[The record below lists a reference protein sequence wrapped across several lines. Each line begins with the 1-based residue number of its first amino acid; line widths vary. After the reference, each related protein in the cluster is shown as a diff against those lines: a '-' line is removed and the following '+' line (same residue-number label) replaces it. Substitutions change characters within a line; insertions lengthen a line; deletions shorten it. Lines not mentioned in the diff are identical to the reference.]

1 VAAFA
6 DGFDEFSDEDPL
18 PRPLP
23 AEDRLWR
30 HPSELGSLGVS
41 LPLDP
46 ITVRRRWL
54 ASQPSRA
61 SAWTAGLV
69 GALLATGLVALG
81 THLASAITAHTATGA
96 ADLSARASAAASGL
110 ARDPVPDTPTA
121 IGSTLAANMAAAG
134 RSLLYVDVVRD
145 GVEIRTL
152 GVGVGANGMV
162 LAPAASLAG
171 ATRIVVA
178 LPGGVLHDASIV
190 GQDFAARAAS
200 SGLALVHVDG
210 VSNMAVARLS
220 TERFAARDSL
230 TVAVSAPGGR
240 RFSFGS
246 IVTSAQSAPANGTV
260 LVDAMPTDLT
270 VSDAPMGSM
279 LLGADGQV
287 LGIVTGTSSGRAVAT
302 PAWIASE
309 VASRLASVGTVLH
322 GWLGIEGTTAAPPQ
336 SGVEVGTVTTPSAAS
351 AAGLRRGDVIVS
363 VGRHRVSTMAQLQG
377 LLYLTHPGQ
386 RLSLGVVRHGHH
398 AVVTTVL
405 EGDERGQP

>member
-1 VAAFA
+1 MAAFA
-6 DGFDEFSDEDPL
+6 DGFDEYSDEDPL

-81 THLASAITAHTATGA
+81 THLASAITAHPGTETAA
-96 ADLSARASAAASGL
+96 LSPHATAAAPGVAQEPSSD
-110 ARDPVPDTPTA
+110 AHAA

-145 GVEIRTL
+145 GVASRTL
-152 GVGVGANGMV
+152 GVGVAPDGML

-171 ATRIVVA
+171 ATHIVVA
-178 LPGGVLHDASIV
+178 VPGEGLRAGTIV

-210 VSNMAVARLS
+210 VSDLAVAHLS

-230 TVAVSAPGGR
+230 TVAVSAPGST

-246 IVTSAQSAPANGTV
+246 ITTSAAGAPAEGTV

-270 VSDAPMGSM
+270 ISDAPMGSM
-279 LLGADGQV
+279 LLGSDGQV
-287 LGIVTGTSSGRAVAT
+287 LGIVTGASSGRAVAT

-309 VASRLASVGTVLH
+309 VASRLASVGTVVH
-322 GWLGIEGTTAAPPQ
+322 GWLGIEGTTAASPQ
-336 SGVEVGTVTTPSAAS
+336 RGVDVGAVTTPSAAS
-351 AAGLRRGDVIVS
+351 AAGLRRGDLIVS

-377 LLYLTHPGQ
+377 LLYLTRPGQ
-386 RLSLGVVRHGHH
+386 RLSLGIVRDGHH
-398 AVVTTVL
+398 GVVTTVL
-405 EGDERGQP
+405 EGDETNRP